1 MADRIAR
8 RDFLTAGGAFAAF
21 ALTGG
26 RLAATPVTRHRPA
39 QAAMPTRDLGRTGQ
53 RVSIVTLGGQGA
65 LAQADNE
72 GTAVAV
78 IEKALDLGVNCIDTA
93 VGYGSGASQRYIGQV
108 MARRR
113 NSVFLASKTSDR
125 TSEGVC
131 RDLDAALV
139 ALRTD
144 HLDLWQIENVRTMRE
159 VDQITAPGGALEGF
173 LYGKEQRQTRF
184 LGVTGVSNPA
194 VLMELIR
201 RGPFDCVSMGINAAD
216 RHHLSF
222 AAELLP
228 LAVSRQ
234 VGIIAT
240 EVTAGGRLLSSY
252 TPPPDAAR
260 PGGAPPLVPGPL
272 SLQEALY
279 YVLSLEIGTAVLDA
293 QIVADVEE
301 AVRLADAFAPLS
313 DADMRAIA
321 ERTRPVARQS
331 LYLRQGIS

>member
-1 MADRIAR
+1 MTDRIAR
-8 RDFLTAGGAFAAF
+8 RDFLLAGG
-21 ALTGG
+21 T
-26 RLAATPVTRHRPA
+26 LAAAALAGRPLAAAPAAHRARRLSLP
-39 QAAMPTRDLGRTGQ
+39 QRELGRTGQ

-65 LAQADNE
+65 LAQPDNE

-93 VGYGSGASQRYIGQV
+93 VGYGGGASQRYIGQV
-108 MARRR
+108 MTRRR
-113 NSVFLASKTSDR
+113 NNVFLMSKTSDR
-125 TSEGVC
+125 TSEGCC
-131 RDLDAALV
+131 RDMDAALV

-144 HLDLWQIENVRTMRE
+144 HLDLWQIENVRTMQE

-173 LYGKEQRQTRF
+173 NYAKEMRQTRF

-194 VLMELIR
+194 VLMALIR
-201 RGPFDCVSMGINAAD
+201 RVPCDVVTMGINAAD

-234 VGIIAT
+234 VGVVAT
-240 EVTAGGRLLSSY
+240 EVTAGGRLLSSF
-252 TPPPDAAR
+252 TPPPGEAR
-260 PGGAPPLVPGPL
+260 PGATLVPGPL

-279 YVLSLEIGTAVLDA
+279 YVLSLEIGTAVLDC
-293 QIVADVEE
+293 QTVADVEE
-301 AVRLADAFAPLS
+301 AVRLADAFAPLD
-313 DADMRAIA
+313 DAEMRAVA